1 MLELTEQNWNA
12 EVLNSTLPV
21 VVDFWG
27 PSCTPCQ
34 LLEPLL
40 VKAAQDFEGTLKFV
54 KVNAME
60 QGNLTARYGVRN
72 VPTLL
77 LFRNGKVVGQTI
89 GNMPTRT
96 LMTFL
101 QKVL

>member
-1 MLELTEQNWNA
+1 MIELTEQNWTD

-27 PSCTPCQ
+27 PSCTPCK

-40 VKAAQDFEGTLKFV
+40 VKVAQDFEGTLKFG
-54 KVNAME
+54 KVNAMAH
-60 QGNLTARYGVRN
+60 GNLAAKYGVRN
-72 VPTLL
+72 IPTLL
-77 LFRNGKVVGQTI
+77 LFRNGKMVGQTV

>member
-1 MLELTEQNWNA
+1 MIELTEQNWTD
-12 EVLNSTLPV
+12 EVLNSPLPV

-27 PSCTPCQ
+27 PSCTSCQ

-40 VKAAQDFEGTLKFV
+40 VKVAQDFEGKLKFG
-54 KVNAME
+54 KINAGKY
-60 QGNLTARYGVRN
+60 GNLVSRYGVRSI
-72 VPTLL
+72 PTLL
-77 LFRNGKVVGQTI
+77 LFRNGKVVGQTV